1 MGANT
6 KREGRSGGGGLK
18 AGSVAVG
25 SDSAAKRGVKHHH
38 RPAPRLRFV
47 PPKEEPAPNEGGP
60 LLDLSLIDK
69 SICRA
74 FSLRGGAGSLFTV
87 VRGKSI
93 LGSSLA
99 LGEVVTPK
107 PVLRQLLYQVWRQA
121 GPFAYPRVVRRHTK
135 TRRCELAT
143 RPSHADAQRAQL

>member
-6 KREGRSGGGGLK
+6 KREGRSGGGALQ
-18 AGSVAVG
+18 AGSLAVG
-25 SDSAAKRGVKHHH
+25 SDSAAERGVKHHH

-74 FSLRGGAGSLFTV
+74 FPLRGGAGSLFTA
-87 VRGKSI
+87 VRGS
-93 LGSSLA
+93 
-99 LGEVVTPK
+99 
-107 PVLRQLLYQVWRQA
+107 
-121 GPFAYPRVVRRHTK
+121 
-135 TRRCELAT
+135 
-143 RPSHADAQRAQL
+143 